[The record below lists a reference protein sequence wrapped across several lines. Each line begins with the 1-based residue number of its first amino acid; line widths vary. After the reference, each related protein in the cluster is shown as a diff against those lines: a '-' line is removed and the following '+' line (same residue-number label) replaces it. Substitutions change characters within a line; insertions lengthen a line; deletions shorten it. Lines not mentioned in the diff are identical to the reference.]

1 MLKNYNDTT
10 DITSLAGPQTA
21 FGKKMS
27 GYKVLDTMELRSNTA
42 QKGKKHIIYIRGA
55 RSFKCCD
62 DEIGK
67 RLSKILFARPW
78 SLHTQRST
86 LFDEKTDLKRE
97 NAIKSFLPLVFEQ
110 EKSLVD
116 KW

>member
-21 FGKKMS
+21 F
-27 GYKVLDTMELRSNTA
+27 DTMELRSNTA